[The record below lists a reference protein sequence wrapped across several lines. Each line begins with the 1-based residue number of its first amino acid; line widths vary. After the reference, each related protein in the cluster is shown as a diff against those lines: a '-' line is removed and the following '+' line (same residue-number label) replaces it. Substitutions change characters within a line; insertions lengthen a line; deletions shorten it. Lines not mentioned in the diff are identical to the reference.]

1 MGFNNDLVW
10 QLLFQFCIVLVLVFA
25 GAGLAVGAG
34 LIVSSARTVRF
45 IQSMNRWVSTRGAL
59 KAMEIPRDTEQASH
73 RNGRRLGWALIAG
86 GVFAALGLFFGVDTA
101 AFSAAAARGD
111 ARIMVAIV
119 AQTMKW
125 FLILGSVAGIV
136 VGYLLSFSP
145 HALATLE
152 KYANRWFSP
161 RRAMRGGDDV
171 HLTLDRLVEAH
182 PMPSG
187 WILACTGLGAVAYAV
202 ALLLARA

>member
-1 MGFNNDLVW
+1 MGFNNDLIW
-10 QLLFQFCIVLVLVFA
+10 QLLFQFAIVLVLVFA
-25 GAGLAVGAG
+25 GAGFTVGAG

-59 KAMEIPRDTEQASH
+59 KALEIPRDTELASH
-73 RNGRRLGWALIAG
+73 RNRRRLGWALIAG
-86 GVFAALGLFFGVDTA
+86 GIFAALGLLFGVDTA
-101 AFSAAAARGD
+101 AFSTAAAKGD

-119 AQTMKW
+119 AQTLKW

-136 VGYLLSFSP
+136 VGYLLCFSP
-145 HALATLE
+145 DALATLE
-152 KYANRWFSP
+152 KYANRWFSS

-202 ALLLARA
+202 VLLIAHA

>member
-1 MGFNNDLVW
+1 MGSGNDLFW
-10 QLLFQFCIVLVLVFA
+10 QLLFNSLIATVLVFA
-25 GAGLAVGAG
+25 SIGLAIGVG
-34 LIVSSARTVRF
+34 LLVSSGRTVRF
-45 IQSMNRWVSTRGAL
+45 IQSMNRWVSTRGVL
-59 KAMEIPRDTEQASH
+59 KAMEIPRDTEQVSH
-73 RNGRRLGWALIAG
+73 RNGRRIGWALMAG
-86 GVFAALGLFFGVDTA
+86 GSFAALGLIFGVDTA
-101 AFSAAAARGD
+101 AFSAAVAKGD
-111 ARIMVAIV
+111 ARVMVAIV
-119 AQTMKW
+119 AATLKW
-125 FLILGSVAGIV
+125 FLFLGSLAGV
-136 VGYLLSFSP
+136 LVGYLLCFSP

-161 RRAMRGGDDV
+161 RQAKRGGDDV

>member
-1 MGFNNDLVW
+1 MGFNNDLIW
-10 QLLFQFCIVLVLVFA
+10 QLLFQFAIVLVLVFA
-25 GAGLAVGAG
+25 GAGFTVGAG

-59 KAMEIPRDTEQASH
+59 KALEIPRDTELASH

-86 GVFAALGLFFGVDTA
+86 GIFAALGLLFGVDTA
-101 AFSAAAARGD
+101 AFSTAAAKGD

-119 AQTMKW
+119 AQTLKW

-136 VGYLLSFSP
+136 VGYLLCFSP
-145 HALATLE
+145 DALATLE
-152 KYANRWFSP
+152 KYANRWFSS

-202 ALLLARA
+202 VLLIARA